1 MKYNNSKWHFNIR
14 QKKEVLAINRV
25 ILITGVLFCGLTF
38 CALGQTDAPADSA
51 AQAVKPVIEDEA
63 TRQLRIYSDALTHGV
78 SESIRLD
85 AAMGLLI
92 RKDQASRV
100 ILLEAL
106 ALTDNIPAASAVCQ
120 ALIKGRSLGSAVGSI
135 DSFLQ
140 PLITVL
146 KSPDV
151 ALSRLAAE
159 ALLAFPFEKISSPVT
174 ELIHNQNSE
183 KQLRLNLIYTLQ
195 IRPEPEALQILVG
208 LLDDSDAEIVRAS
221 ELALQESFGMPIG
234 TGKKVWIKVL
244 NELGQKK
251 PAEINRE
258 RLLRQENRLRAVQ
271 AERDL
276 WEKLYLESLDKEFEL
291 LDAAARSVYLQ
302 ERLTSEIPEIRLWA
316 LDKVQRVTAESAD
329 VFRSKLLALLSDES
343 REVRLAAAK
352 TLSTMSALNP
362 AESLLQQ
369 YKQENDPHVSLAIF
383 EALGEAC
390 FFAFSPGSKITLPV
404 EIKTQTLQIADSY
417 ASKEDPEMAKKGSEV
432 LRKLLE
438 LNGLTQ
444 KETEYYL
451 QTILNRYNLETQKK
465 GPIRG
470 DLLTVMARLCGQSNS
485 HDIAVSL
492 YRNVFETILQTSDDN
507 SLVRQA
513 AAIGMV
519 NVDKTAAMQLFRQI
533 GLQNDPSI
541 AVLQVYIDL
550 AGQSGTADDL
560 EWLFGRFSAN
570 GQSDQI
576 WDAMLDI
583 LKRQDAGVVAAW
595 AMRLEQSPAL
605 PDAYRE
611 LLSLAEQKAEAQK
624 EVLLLCDLQ
633 SRLLRIAADKK
644 SYEQVAVYR
653 EKLEKMD
660 HANTAVQQALR
671 QSDSQALE
679 AYLQLRKFTPAAQI
693 MGDLLRENKV
703 SDTSLILDII
713 SVFMA
718 SEKSPIE
725 DKRTLLKELSELTVN
740 NDQKWWNEVMERW
753 RSSVVA
759 DPIISEPNAV
769 EQKNL

>member
-1 MKYNNSKWHFNIR
+1 MQYNNSKWHFNTR

-25 ILITGVLFCGLTF
+25 ILITGVLFCGLAF
-38 CALGQTDAPADSA
+38 CALGQTDASADSA
-51 AQAVKPVIEDEA
+51 AQAVKPAIEDEA

-106 ALTDNIPAASAVCQ
+106 TLTDNIPAASAVCQ

-135 DSFLQ
+135 DSFLE
-140 PLITVL
+140 PLIAVL
-146 KSPDV
+146 KSPDA

-159 ALLAFPFEKISSPVT
+159 ALLAFPFDKIASPIEEMIKNPKT
-174 ELIHNQNSE
+174 D
-183 KQLRLNLIYTLQ
+183 KQSRLNVIYALQ
-195 IRPEPEALQILVG
+195 IRPEPEALQVLVN
-208 LLDDSDAEIVRAS
+208 LLDDADTEIVRAA
-221 ELALQESFGMPIG
+221 ELALQESFGTPIG
-234 TGKKVWIKVL
+234 TGKKVWVKVL
-244 NELGQKK
+244 NELNQKK

-291 LDAAARSVYLQ
+291 LDAAARSAYLQ
-302 ERLTSEIPEIRLWA
+302 EKLASDLPEIRLWA
-316 LDKVQRVTAESAD
+316 LDKVQRVTAESAN
-329 VFRSKLLALLSDES
+329 VFRDKLLALLSDES

-369 YKQENDPHVSLAIF
+369 YKLENDPQVGLAIF

-404 EIKTQTLQIADSY
+404 EIKTKALEIADSY
-417 ASKEDPEMAKKGSEV
+417 ASKEDPEMAKKGAEV

-444 KETEYYL
+444 KETEHYL
-451 QTILNRYNLETQKK
+451 QTILDRYNLETRQK

-470 DLLTVMARLCGQSNS
+470 DLLTVMARLCGQGNS
-485 HDIAVSL
+485 HDIAVAL
-492 YRNVFETILQTSDDN
+492 YRQVFESVLQTSDDN
-507 SLVRQA
+507 NIVRQA

-519 NVDKTAAMQLFRQI
+519 NVDKTAALQLFRQI
-533 GLQNDPSI
+533 GLQNDSSL
-541 AVLQVYIDL
+541 AVLQVFIDL
-550 AGQSGTADDL
+550 AGQSGTTEDL

-583 LKRQDAGVVAAW
+583 LKRQDAAVVASW
-595 AMRLEQSPAL
+595 AMRLEQNPAL

-611 LLSLAEQKAEAQK
+611 LLSLAEQKAEVQK
-624 EVLLLCDLQ
+624 DIPMLCDLQ
-633 SRLLRIAADKK
+633 SRLLRMAADKK

-653 EKLEKMD
+653 EKLEKLD
-660 HANTAVQQALR
+660 RTNPAVQQALR

-679 AYLQLRKFTPAAQI
+679 AYLQLRKFPLAAQVI
-693 MGDLLRENKV
+693 GNLLRENKI
-703 SDTSLILDII
+703 SETSLILDVI
-713 SVFMA
+713 SVFMT
-718 SEKSPIE
+718 SEKSLLE
-725 DKRTLLKELSELTVN
+725 DKRSLLKALSELPVN
-740 NDQKWWNEVMERW
+740 NDQMWWNENIERW
-753 RSSVVA
+753 RSFEVVQTVS
-759 DPIISEPNAV
+759 DSNTVKPEILN
-769 EQKNL
+769 